1 MMKKDMLLMKFGI
14 LSEQTHMVTLCH
26 KEFICGMPSL
36 IYCKYLVQQVATI
49 GVVEKGQLL

>member
-1 MMKKDMLLMKFGI
+1 MLLMKFGI
-14 LSEQTHMVTLCH
+14 LSEQTRMVTLCH

-36 IYCKYLVQQVATI
+36 IYCKYLLQQVATV